1 MNKQE
6 IYNLITK
13 TIDRYNEDEKI
24 TEDEYLDILVK
35 IKDLTE
41 EHSTNVL
48 SINYHLRQK
57 LDQYKN
63 NWEELKKW
71 LNKYFVGTMSDAV
84 LNKMKELEE
93 GK

>member
-1 MNKQE
+1 MS
-6 IYNLITK
+6 
-13 TIDRYNEDEKI
+13 TIDLKLKTYEQLQFEVMRLKTDN
-24 TEDEYLDILVK
+24 YLK
-35 IKDLTE
+35 QQE
-41 EHSTNVL
+41 
-48 SINYHLRQK
+48 

-71 LNKYFVGTMSDAV
+71 LNEEKSIMLGEIGAHVNIEIDNI